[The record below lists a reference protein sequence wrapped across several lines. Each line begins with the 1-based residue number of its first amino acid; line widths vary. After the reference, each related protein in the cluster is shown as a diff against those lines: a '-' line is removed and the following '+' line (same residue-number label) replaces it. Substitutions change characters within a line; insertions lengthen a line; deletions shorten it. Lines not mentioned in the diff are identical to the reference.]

1 MKLTSKNA
9 KRLKAIKKTLASGK
23 RLEGLIVGL
32 AAAMATA
39 GCNGRTPISNTADRP
54 GNFQNE
60 GGGVFA
66 LDGDMLSPKEIV
78 RPMAP
83 NALNETKG
91 RFSATAGAPLPPPP
105 KNRPPLPPAK

>member
-60 GGGVFA
+60 GGDMFVIR
-66 LDGDMLSPKEIV
+66 GDLE
-78 RPMAP
+78 RPAT

>member
-39 GCNGRTPISNTADRP
+39 GCNGRTTTSNTADRP

-91 RFSATAGAPLPPPP
+91 RFSATPGAPLPPP

>member
-9 KRLKAIKKTLASGK
+9 KRLEAIKKTLASGK

-39 GCNGRTPISNTADRP
+39 GCNGRTTTSNTVGRP

-60 GGGVFA
+60 GGGVFVIR
-66 LDGDMLSPKEIV
+66 GDLE
-78 RPMAP
+78 RPAP